1 MFPIFIK
8 IKMQHKIIKLT
19 TLNIS
24 KLFII
29 FYKLIYGRKVK
40 FGKNIL
46 INHRFSIRGKGHLSI
61 GNNSN
66 LWAREEKNRFQFYDH
81 SAQISIGENTRINGA
96 LFQSAKSITVG
107 NNTIVGSAI
116 ISDTDFHKFE
126 DPQHVMF
133 GNVIEKPVQIG
144 NNCWIC
150 GQSVILKGVNI
161 ADGSVVGFRAVV
173 TKDVPANVVVA
184 GNPANIVKTK

>member
-1 MFPIFIK
+1 MNSQLLKSIAIVACKPLILLYK
-8 IKMQHKIIKLT
+8 IL
-19 TLNIS
+19 
-24 KLFII
+24 
-29 FYKLIYGRKVK
+29 YGNKVS
-40 FGKNIL
+40 FGKNVL
-46 INHRFSIRGKGHLSI
+46 INHRFRIRGKGKLII
-61 GNNSN
+61 GDNSN
-66 LWAREEKNRFQFYDH
+66 LWAREESNRFQFYNPN
-81 SAQISIGENTRINGA
+81 AIIIIGNNVRLNGA

-107 NNTIVGSAI
+107 NNTIIGSAI

-126 DPQHVMF
+126 NPDHVMF
-133 GNVIEKPVQIG
+133 SNSIEKPVQIG

-184 GNPANIVKTK
+184 GNPANIVKNK